1 MVVYQSLIQK
11 KGEGRQHKAGA
22 SAKYLSLCTQVLVC
36 AHTQDKR
43 EEPPKEYLT

>member
-22 SAKYLSLCTQVLVC
+22 SAKYLCPYVR
-36 AHTQDKR
+36 KF
-43 EEPPKEYLT
+43 